1 MKKRLLTAM
10 LIISLAFSLV
20 SCKGSSAGQNTSID
34 TGVETGMLL
43 DFYEAVKQAY
53 GEDYVPGE
61 MLDEDDFEETF
72 GIDAKDTAAYFA
84 EVSVLDGRADT
95 FVGIE
100 AKEGE
105 AKNIEDELSSYRK
118 RLVKSVNL
126 YPEDTARINASEVYR
141 IGNYVFFILL
151 GNTEMEEADGQ
162 DQYGFAEAQV
172 QRGIEAI
179 AETAEK

>member
-1 MKKRLLTAM
+1 MKRKFLTFI
-10 LIISLAFSLV
+10 LIITLAFSLV
-20 SCKGSSAGQNTSID
+20 SCKSSSAGQNTSID
-34 TGVETGMLL
+34 AEVEEGMLL
-43 DFYEAVKQAY
+43 DFYEAVKDAY
-53 GEDYVPGE
+53 GDDYIPGE
-61 MLDEDDFEETF
+61 MLNEDDFEKIF
-72 GIDAKDTAAYFA
+72 GVEAKDTAAYFA
-84 EVSVLDGRADT
+84 EVSVLNGRADT

-100 AKEGE
+100 SKEGE
-105 AKNIEDELSSYRK
+105 AGNIEDELSAYRK
-118 RLVKSVNL
+118 RLVESADL

-172 QRGIEAI
+172 QRGIKAI